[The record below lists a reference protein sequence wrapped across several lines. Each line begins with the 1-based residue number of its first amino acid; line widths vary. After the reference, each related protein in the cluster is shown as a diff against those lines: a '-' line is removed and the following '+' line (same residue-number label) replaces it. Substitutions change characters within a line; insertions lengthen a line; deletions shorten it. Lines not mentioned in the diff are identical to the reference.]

1 MHTFSQIT
9 WEFIL
14 LRWTGEIHACRK
26 IVPISFGTHILYT
39 DPTYVYMLYMM
50 YNYIRYMGSSVFFFC
65 FKYNCDKIISFYSI
79 FDGLGTLGYRF

>member
-50 YNYIRYMGSSVFFFC
+50 YNYIRYMGSSVDFFFVLS
-65 FKYNCDKIISFYSI
+65 IIVIRSLVFIAS
-79 FDGLGTLGYRF
+79 LMV

>member
-50 YNYIRYMGSSVFFFC
+50 YNYIRYMGSSVFFFVLS
-65 FKYNCDKIISFYSI
+65 IIVIRSLVFIAS
-79 FDGLGTLGYRF
+79 LMV

>member
-50 YNYIRYMGSSVFFFC
+50 YNYIRYMGSSVFFFVLS
-65 FKYNCDKIISFYSI
+65 IIVIRSLVFIAS
-79 FDGLGTLGYRF
+79 LV